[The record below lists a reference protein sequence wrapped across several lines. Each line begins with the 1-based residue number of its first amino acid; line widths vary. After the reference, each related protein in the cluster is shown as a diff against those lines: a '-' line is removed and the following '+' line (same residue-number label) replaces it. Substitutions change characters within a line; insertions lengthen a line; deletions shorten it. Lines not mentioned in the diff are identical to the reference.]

1 MGITINGSSAA
12 GNIDLGTN
20 GTITDLAVGGL
31 PDGTVDADTL
41 ASGAVSVGGATGTDY
56 NDSVKVRFGT
66 GNDLAIYH
74 NGTDAVIDAEDAG
87 ATRTLILKGG
97 TTSDRRIELQS
108 SDGEP
113 HIRCAANSYVQ
124 LYHDNAVAA
133 YTGAT
138 GLHVQGT
145 DNRLTFHDDTDT
157 HIQRPAANT
166 IAFTCAGG
174 EAGRFDGDGALCIGR
189 TDKQSGSTNL
199 SVQGVN
205 VHPVEVKR
213 TGTGDQGMIGFYNDN
228 GMVGSIE
235 TNGSA
240 TEYNTS
246 SDYRMKENVT
256 ALTGAATRLKTLKP
270 YRFNFKTDSSKTV
283 DGFFA
288 HEVATAVPEAISGAK
303 DAVVT
308 QAKIHLGIYN
318 QSQLNDPVYQGIDQ
332 SKLVPLLVAA
342 LQEALTRIEALEAA

>member
-1 MGITINGSSAA
+1 MAITINGTANTVA
-12 GNIDLGTN
+12 G
-20 GTITDLAVGGL
+20 LAVGGL

-41 ASGAVSVGGATGTDY
+41 AAGTVGGATGTDY
-56 NDSVKVRFGT
+56 NDNVKVRFGT

-74 NGTDAVIDAEDAG
+74 NGTDAIIDAEDAG

-138 GLHVQGT
+138 GLHVQWT
-145 DNRLTFHDDTDT
+145 DNRITFHDDTDT
-157 HIQRPAANT
+157 YIQRPSANT
-166 IAFTCAGG
+166 IAFHCAG
-174 EAGRFDGDGALCIGR
+174 EAMRVDGDGALCIGR

-199 SVQGVN
+199 SVKGVN
-205 VHPVEVKR
+205 VHPVEVR
-213 TGTGDQGMIGFYNDN
+213 RDGTGDQGMIGFYNDN
-228 GMVGSIE
+228 GYVGGIE

-308 QAKIHLGIYN
+308 QAKIDLGIYN
-318 QSQLNDPVYQGIDQ
+318 QSQLNDPVYQNIDH

-342 LQEALTRIEALEAA
+342 LQEALTRIEALEAG

>member
-31 PDGTVDADTL
+31 PDGSVDADTL
-41 ASGAVSVGGATGTDY
+41 ASGTVGGASGTDY
-56 NDSVKVRFGT
+56 NDNVKVRLGT
-66 GNDLAIYH
+66 GNDLELYH
-74 NGTDAVIDAEDAG
+74 DA
-87 ATRTLILKGG
+87 
-97 TTSDRRIELQS
+97 SD
-108 SDGEP
+108 
-113 HIRCAANSYVQ
+113 SYVQ
-124 LYHDNAVAA
+124 NNTGVLRINNDGTDLVVSTDDNIHLRVNGTEEGVKIVKDGTVELYHNNAKAG
-133 YTGAT
+133 YTAT
-138 GLHVQGT
+138 EGFHVKGT
-145 DNRLTFHDDTDT
+145 ENRLNFSNDDVW
-157 HIQRPAANT
+157 IQRPTGNT
-166 IAFTCAGG
+166 MAFATGG
-174 EAGRFDGDGALCIGR
+174 SEAMRIDGDQALCIGR

-199 SVQGVN
+199 SVKGVN
-205 VHPVEVKR
+205 VHPIEVR
-213 TGTGDQGMIGFYNDN
+213 RDGTSDQGMIGFYNDN

-283 DGFFA
+283 DGFIA
-288 HEVATAVPEAISGAK
+288 HEVSTAVPEAISGEK

-308 QAKIHLGIYN
+308 QAKIDLGIYK
-318 QSQLNDPVYQGIDQ
+318 QSQLNDPVYQGIDH

-342 LQEALTRIEALEAA
+342 LQEALTRIEALEAG